1 MEIYEREAI
10 LTFADSEHIDNRCA
24 LGLNLEVI
32 WTGDFRSAA
41 FLFCNY
47 MDAMP
52 LRVSPLRHNE
62 ALMLSRLLPSSS

>member
-32 WTGDFRSAA
+32 PEIFVPLLSFSVIIW
-41 FLFCNY
+41 
-47 MDAMP
+47 MP

-62 ALMLSRLLPSSS
+62 ALMLSRLLPSS